1 MRKKLYLKLI
11 EWLTSSGIVKH
22 VDLWNENVQY
32 IEEEQPWE
40 CPAVFVEFLPI
51 QWQSLP
57 HGVQEATINFRLHII
72 TRVVE
77 PTSAENIILPAEG
90 EPAADNQYLNG
101 GLEYLDLLEQ
111 INALIHCQNSPALG
125 INTITR
131 IQSVTNHN
139 HEEMLE
145 SIEDYSVH
153 VVDDSAYNGGE
164 TTTITITTT

>member
-22 VDLWNENVQY
+22 VDLWNENLQY
-32 IEEEQPWE
+32 IEDEQSWE
-40 CPAVFVEFLPI
+40 CPAVFVEFMPI

-57 HGVQEATINFRLHII
+57 HGVQEATINFRLHIV
-72 TRVVE
+72 TRALE
-77 PTSAENIILPAEG
+77 PTSAQSITVQAEG
-90 EPAADNQYLNG
+90 EPEANNQYLNA

-111 INALIHCQNSPALG
+111 INALIHCQRAEEDG

-131 IQSVTNHN
+131 TQSVSNHN
-139 HEEMLE
+139 HEEMIE

-153 VVDDSAYNGGE
+153 IIDGSAYNGGE
-164 TTTITITTT
+164 IISISTT